1 MVGQNS
7 EIGRESVRI
16 ADAFGETVVQLAARG
31 AGLHNTLNIV
41 PHNALHN
48 ALHNRE
54 TEPPP
59 PIRGQYG

>member
-31 AGLHNTLNIV
+31 GWIAQHVEHLPAQRLAQRLAQQGN
-41 PHNALHN
+41 
-48 ALHNRE
+48 
-54 TEPPP
+54 
-59 PIRGQYG
+59 